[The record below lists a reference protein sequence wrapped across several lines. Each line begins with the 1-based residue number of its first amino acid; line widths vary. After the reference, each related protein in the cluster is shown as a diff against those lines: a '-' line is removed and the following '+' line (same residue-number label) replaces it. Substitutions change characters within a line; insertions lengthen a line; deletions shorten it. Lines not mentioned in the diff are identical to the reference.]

1 MEKEIE
7 QLVESFLADFDS
19 VRFEGYGRFFVEGPK
34 LVLIIPRIGI
44 LRGLGAYLDYE
55 SKSMKL
61 AGRSTSWKER
71 SVEVFGNFAR
81 VMGLMTMSFSAGR
94 ERREIREHITFL
106 LERDDQ
112 DVWKCFHLQATLT
125 D

>member
-19 VRFEGYGRFFVEGPK
+19 VRFEGYRRFFVEGPK
-34 LVLIIPRIGI
+34 LVLILPRVGI
-44 LRGLGAYLDYE
+44 FRGLGPYLEYE
-55 SKSMKL
+55 SRSEKL
-61 AGRSTSWKER
+61 VGRSTYWKER
-71 SVEVFGNFAR
+71 SVEVFGNIAR
-81 VMGLMTMSFSAGR
+81 VMGLMGMSFSAGQ

-106 LERDDQ
+106 LERDDH